1 MYSSMQLPRML
12 LIFSAL
18 VFGSMLCGLEAL
30 ADNDAGGREY
40 LKAGAL
46 VYVVQGSTGNF
57 ENTLLY
63 LDGKNVE
70 KLTANT
76 HLSMAVTPGLHEISS
91 AGTSRVALSLNAQA
105 GNKYYIKLSIN
116 LSGLPQ
122 LAMLS
127 ELEGQQLVAQS
138 RPVRNKTLVSNTA
151 IFASANASAN
161 KDAHKSGPSPN
172 QKSSG
177 VYFGIGIGSAK
188 AVGLS
193 GEVEISVAILQDYAD
208 TFYGPGVFTATGSG
222 DDSSLSGKLFMG
234 YNFNKYLALEGFYT
248 NFGEFKINASATDG
262 VDTLNSVDSWKASG
276 FGVSGLGMLPIN
288 NSISLFGKFGLIYWD
303 MRYQWTLNDL
313 VPPPIIFILSDSAR
327 GLSPLFGV
335 GAKFDFS
342 EQFGI
347 RLEYERY
354 LNIGKESA
362 TGQFDIDLISVSGVV
377 RF

>member
-1 MYSSMQLPRML
+1 M
-12 LIFSAL
+12 
-18 VFGSMLCGLEAL
+18 
-30 ADNDAGGREY
+30 
-40 LKAGAL
+40 

-57 ENTLLY
+57 GNTLLF

-76 HLSMAVTPGLHEISS
+76 HLAMVVTPGLHEISS
-91 AGTSRVALSLNAQA
+91 AGTTRVALSLNAQA

-116 LSGLPQ
+116 PSGLPQ

-161 KDAHKSGPSPN
+161 KDAHTSSPSPN

-177 VYFGIGIGSAK
+177 AYLGIGIGSAK
-188 AVGLS
+188 AVGFS
-193 GEVEISVAILQDYAD
+193 GEVETPVAILQDYAD
-208 TFYGPGVFTATGSG
+208 TIYGPGVFTATGSG
-222 DDSSLSGKLFMG
+222 DDSSLGGKLFMG

-248 NFGEFKINASATDG
+248 NFGEFKVNVSATDG
-262 VDTLNSVDSWKASG
+262 VDTLNTVDSWKASG
-276 FGVSGLGMLPIN
+276 FGIAGLGMLPIS
-288 NSISLFGKFGLIYWD
+288 NSFSLFGKFGLVYWN
-303 MRYQWTLNDL
+303 MQYQATLNDPI
-313 VPPPIIFILSDSAR
+313 PPPYSESVSDSAH
-327 GLSPLFGV
+327 GLSPLFGI

-342 EQFGI
+342 EWFGI
-347 RLEYERY
+347 RAEYERY
-354 LNIGKESA
+354 LDIGKKDK

>member
-1 MYSSMQLPRML
+1 MP
-12 LIFSAL
+12 
-18 VFGSMLCGLEAL
+18 
-30 ADNDAGGREY
+30 GGGY

-57 ENTLLY
+57 GNTLLF

-76 HLSMAVTPGLHEISS
+76 HLAMVVTPGLHEISS
-91 AGTSRVALSLNAQA
+91 AGTTRVALSLNAQA

-116 LSGLPQ
+116 PSGLPQ

-161 KDAHKSGPSPN
+161 KDAHTSSPD
-172 QKSSG
+172 QKSSV
-177 VYFGIGIGSAK
+177 VYLGIGIGSAK

-193 GEVEISVAILQDYAD
+193 KYVDYSVEDLQYYAD
-208 TFYGPGVFTATGSG
+208 FSYGPGFTATGSG
-222 DDSSLSGKLFMG
+222 ADSSLGGKLFMG

-248 NFGEFKINASATDG
+248 NFGEFKVNVSATDG
-262 VDTLNSVDSWKASG
+262 VDTLNTVDSWKASG
-276 FGVSGLGMLPIN
+276 FGVSGLGILPIN
-288 NSISLFGKFGLIYWD
+288 NSISLFGKFGLIYWN
-303 MRYQWTLNDL
+303 MQYQWTLNDM
-313 VPPPIIFILSDSAR
+313 VPPPDSISLSDSAS

-342 EQFGI
+342 EWFGI
-347 RLEYERY
+347 RAEYERY
-354 LNIGKESA
+354 LDIGKKDK

>member
-1 MYSSMQLPRML
+1 MP
-12 LIFSAL
+12 
-18 VFGSMLCGLEAL
+18 
-30 ADNDAGGREY
+30 GGEY

-57 ENTLLY
+57 GNTLLY
-63 LDGKNVE
+63 LDGKTVE

-76 HLSMAVTPGLHEISS
+76 HLSMVVTPGLHEVSS
-91 AGTSRVALSLNAQA
+91 AGTTRVALSLNAQA

-116 LSGLPQ
+116 PSGLPQ

-138 RPVRNKTLVSNTA
+138 RPVRNKIFVSNTS
-151 IFASANASAN
+151 IFASTNASGN
-161 KDAHKSGPSPN
+161 KDAHTSSPD

-177 VYFGIGIGSAK
+177 AYLGIGIGSAK
-188 AVGLS
+188 AVGFS
-193 GEVEISVAILQDYAD
+193 KYAD
-208 TFYGPGVFTATGSG
+208 YSVEDLQYYADFFYGPGVFTATGSG
-222 DDSSLSGKLFMG
+222 DDSSLGGKLFVG

-248 NFGEFKINASATDG
+248 NFGEFKVNASAFDG
-262 VDTLNSVDSWKASG
+262 IDTLSTVDSWKASG
-276 FGVSGLGMLPIN
+276 FGIAGLGMLPIS
-288 NSISLFGKFGLIYWD
+288 NSFSLFGKFGLVYWN

-313 VPPPIIFILSDSAR
+313 VPPPTSDSFSDSAR

-342 EQFGI
+342 ERFGI
-347 RLEYERY
+347 RAEYERY
-354 LNIGKESA
+354 LDIGKKDT